1 MFALLRNLLGTPPSD
16 AARDTYIALVA
27 QARHPFFYES
37 LGVPDTLDGRFEL
50 IVLHLYLLQQRLLGR
65 AEEFHRQIGE
75 LFFMD
80 MDSSLRE
87 LGVADSGVRHRIK
100 AMAKAYHGRLQ
111 AYTSA
116 TGDPQAM
123 RHALAR
129 NLYGTVA
136 EGSVTVL
143 ANMAAYV
150 QTMQAALAA
159 SEEDVITSG
168 RFGWPAF

>member
-123 RHALAR
+123 RHASSAISRAR
-129 NLYGTVA
+129 LPASRARSLEALPSSARLNTPWR
-136 EGSVTVL
+136 
-143 ANMAAYV
+143 
-150 QTMQAALAA
+150 MQATRKRL
-159 SEEDVITSG
+159 
-168 RFGWPAF
+168 